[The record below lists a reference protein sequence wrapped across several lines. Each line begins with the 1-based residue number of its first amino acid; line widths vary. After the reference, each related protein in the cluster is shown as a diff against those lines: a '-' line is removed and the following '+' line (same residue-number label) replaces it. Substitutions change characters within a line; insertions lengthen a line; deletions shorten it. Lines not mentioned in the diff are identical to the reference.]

1 MRCRRLCLPS
11 LCNRQFLEDSNI
23 FTRCQ
28 CGTQESL
35 RHTDVKGRRRNPLS
49 RRAGPPIS
57 SKRPCRSLPPQVSSR
72 HQATPYAPD
81 IHFTHRQRPA
91 TRPLPRTLPSHSHA
105 PQTREP
111 QKNTTWTTEPRTT
124 LCRQQD
130 QFGSRHT
137 CPNHRRQKPQRQ
149 RHVPS
154 NHRRP
159 RRRRSSQ
166 TSARQHSTFTHTNA
180 SKEHAIDI
188 QATAA
193 HDADYC
199 VTYAFAK
206 STSATKAP
214 PLRPPPRPTPPQPI
228 AQINLPAAQTRA
240 TDAHAAD
247 DNNTDDRRADP
258 VAAAPS
264 PRRPPPHNFQRLTSV
279 PTKFTLQTPRA
290 PAHMA
295 SIAPPQASPPR
306 APQMQTLLPRRL
318 PGLQLRRHAH
328 HLSTVPTNVEC
339 ATDAQAEEHNVTG
352 ITSTSACAADV
363 IAAEAATTSS
373 RAPDA

>member
-1 MRCRRLCLPS
+1 MGEEQPVSFNLS
-11 LCNRQFLEDSNI
+11 I

-28 CGTQESL
+28 CETQQSL
-35 RHTDVKGRRRNPLS
+35 RHTDFKGRRRNPLS
-49 RRAGPPIS
+49 RRAEPPIC

-72 HQATPYAPD
+72 HKATPYAPD
-81 IHFTHRQRPA
+81 LHFTLSQRPA
-91 TRPLPRTLPSHSHA
+91 TRTLPQTLPSHSHA

-111 QKNTTWTTEPRTT
+111 QKKTTWTTEPRTT
-124 LCRQQD
+124 LGRQQD
-130 QFGSRHT
+130 QVSSRHT
-137 CPNHRRQKPQRQ
+137 CPKHRRQKPRRQ

-166 TSARQHSTFTHTNA
+166 TSARQHSTVTHTNA

-188 QATAA
+188 QATPA
-193 HDADYC
+193 HDANYC

-240 TDAHAAD
+240 TDAQAAD
-247 DNNTDDRRADP
+247 NNYTDDRRADL

-264 PRRPPPHNFQRLTSV
+264 PRRLPPHNLQRFTLV

-295 SIAPPQASPPR
+295 SIARPQASPPR
-306 APQMQTLLPRRL
+306 APQMQTLLHRRL

-328 HLSTVPTNVEC
+328 HPSTVPINEEC
-339 ATDAQAEEHNVTG
+339 ATDAQAEEHNVTE

-363 IAAEAATTSS
+363 LAAEATTTYS
-373 RAPDA
+373 RAPGA